1 MRPPV
6 PVIRALAHALVVSA
20 LIFVPS
26 LWLLPPPV
34 WRLPFPTLV
43 MLATFVVGYLAA
55 TLLLERTSQPRTDNQ
70 FARAIIVGVVTFGI
84 CLAVV
89 WLLWWRSPRLFA
101 GDLPVAALA
110 TSVLLG
116 VAALVLTRL
125 FADGAIMLLL
135 SAALLTIAAFTW
147 HAAYK
152 FGWLP
157 RPIPPSRVVSF
168 VDTSLYT
175 LQITTYSNWLPRP
188 NKNGGG
194 MSRWGSG
201 YLIAAADGA
210 LYLVNESSSGASLR
224 VHVLPWKGLEHRSI
238 PRGAREVFKDSPRK
252 GVESG
257 RFRVAG
263 VLVQERGDRVRI
275 YATHHFWNA
284 GQRCFVLR
292 VSYLDGT
299 RAQILDTSGALSWR
313 TLYETSPCLTLNT
326 EGPRGV
332 RFEGLESGG
341 RMAMLNDHELL
352 LSVGDHAFNGVDRSE
367 SLPQDRSNSYG
378 KILRIELNTGAAEV
392 YSSGHRNP
400 MGLYVDPH
408 GAIWETEHGPR
419 GGDEINLI
427 REGVDY
433 GWPAVTYGTDYSRHS
448 WPLNPAQGRHDGF
461 EEPIFAFVP
470 SIGIS
475 SLTGVTGDALKDW
488 QDDLLV
494 ASLRTQAVSRVRV
507 KDGRAI
513 LAEPIPVGHRVR
525 DIVMGHDGR
534 IVVWTDEGDVLFIEP
549 ARARPPISD
558 YSARVTWS

>member
-1 MRPPV
+1 M
-6 PVIRALAHALVVSA
+6 
-20 LIFVPS
+20 
-26 LWLLPPPV
+26 
-34 WRLPFPTLV
+34 
-43 MLATFVVGYLAA
+43 
-55 TLLLERTSQPRTDNQ
+55 
-70 FARAIIVGVVTFGI
+70 
-84 CLAVV
+84 
-89 WLLWWRSPRLFA
+89 
-101 GDLPVAALA
+101 
-110 TSVLLG
+110 
-116 VAALVLTRL
+116 
-125 FADGAIMLLL
+125 
-135 SAALLTIAAFTW
+135 
-147 HAAYK
+147 
-152 FGWLP
+152 
-157 RPIPPSRVVSF
+157 
-168 VDTSLYT
+168 
-175 LQITTYSNWLPRP
+175 
-188 NKNGGG
+188 
-194 MSRWGSG
+194 
-201 YLIAAADGA
+201 
-210 LYLVNESSSGASLR
+210 
-224 VHVLPWKGLEHRSI
+224 LPWKVPLNIVQFRE
-238 PRGAREVFKDSPRK
+238 GAREVFKDSPRK

-299 RAQILDTSGALSWR
+299 RDQILDTSGALSWR

-475 SLTGVTGDALKDW
+475 SLTGVTGDGLKDW

-534 IVVWTDEGDVLFIEP
+534 IVVWTDEGDLLFIEP
-549 ARARPPISD
+549 AKGQAADLLITQCTGCHGLNSWDPAFLAPNLSMIVGRPVASRQD
-558 YSARVTWS
+558 FEYSEAMREFGGRWTTERLDAFLADPQATVPGTSMQFGGYQGSRTASEDHRVP